1 MYKLTE
7 RNNFELKIIL
17 AKNTIPRD
25 DALENVI
32 DSQNVTITC
41 PLTTLKVGER
51 MTCKGKGTASEG
63 LYSNLGTVTARS
75 PEGTTVSDEDPSH
88 YFGEAAPAEEHP
100 SIDIEKYTN
109 EEDADTPTGPYITVG
124 DDVSWTYV
132 VYNDGDVLLTEI
144 VVTDVQIKPSNIEI
158 QGIRYQFV
166 YHKKDRFFGVKNTW
180 IDDYNK
186 VKCSDLEKTLVD
198 SFVNPQYSNG
208 IVEIAKSVH
217 EARNKIDLGKIMDYF
232 TMSGSKV
239 AARRYVFICNLLE
252 INSSYHESLL
262 QNSLTGSFL
271 RLDTSAPDEGK
282 INTRYELKINRDINT
297 IKEAIYT

>member
-1 MYKLTE
+1 MKLE
-7 RNNFELKIIL
+7 WDII
-17 AKNTIPRD
+17 KRF
-25 DALENVI
+25 
-32 DSQNVTITC
+32 SQN
-41 PLTTLKVGER
+41 
-51 MTCKGKGTASEG
+51 
-63 LYSNLGTVTARS
+63 
-75 PEGTTVSDEDPSH
+75 
-88 YFGEAAPAEEHP
+88 
-100 SIDIEKYTN
+100 
-109 EEDADTPTGPYITVG
+109 DTPCFSTNSVREEFGHISTSHLSNTLMRMVKSNMLIRLNRGSYYIVPLEQNSPKFIPNWHLVAKCLMQNKNYYIGYYSALQIHKLITQP
-124 DDVSWTYV
+124 S
-132 VYNDGDVLLTEI
+132 LTEI